1 MTFPDPFSSPY
12 ALSIALFR
20 GSNHKSFFGNSHMQ
34 KQREHWGS
42 HLGFILAAAGSAIG
56 LGTLW
61 KFPYVTGEN
70 GGGFF
75 VLIYIL
81 CTFFIGVP
89 VFIAELIL
97 GRKAQRGAV
106 GIFSTLANNSAVWKS
121 AGWLGVAASFLIMS
135 FYSILAG
142 WGLNYVFM
150 SLSQFSENM
159 SAREISGVFDILASS
174 ADITLFWHFIF
185 TALTASVVYQ
195 GIRQG
200 IEYWSR
206 FMTTALLVILI
217 GMCLF
222 ATTLD
227 GFREGVRFI
236 LYPDISH
243 FKPSAAIQ
251 ALGLSFFTLSLGQ
264 GIMLT
269 YGSYMRKGD
278 DIPATALIIGV
289 MIIAVS
295 LLAGL
300 MIFPII
306 FTFGLPPEAGPGL
319 VFKTLPVL
327 FAKLPGALFIS
338 TAFFVLFVFTALTSA
353 VALIEVVAAN
363 FTDLLGWPRQKA
375 VLVTA
380 ISCFIFGIPS
390 ALSNT
395 DTLFANWPAIYGKTF
410 FETVDDLVSLWILPI
425 GGLMVAIF
433 AGWFLDEEI
442 SKEEFSSGTQLQW
455 MWRPWIFF
463 MRWVAPIAIVFIIL
477 QQSRLIDIDAYF
489 NSKPNSSLAHMPGE

>member
-1 MTFPDPFSSPY
+1 
-12 ALSIALFR
+12 
-20 GSNHKSFFGNSHMQ
+20 MQ
-34 KQREHWGS
+34 KQREHWSS

-70 GGGFF
+70 GGGLF
-75 VLIYIL
+75 VFIYIL

-106 GIFSTLANNSAVWKS
+106 GIFASLANNSAAWKTV
-121 AGWLGVAASFLIMS
+121 GWLGVASSFLIMS

-142 WGLNYVFM
+142 WGLNYIFM
-150 SLSQFSENM
+150 SLSQFYKDRT
-159 SAREISGVFDILASS
+159 AQEISGVFDILASS
-174 ADITLFWHFIF
+174 ADITLFWHFLF
-185 TALTASVVYQ
+185 TALTAAVVYR

-206 FMTTALLVILI
+206 FMTIGLLIILLI
-217 GMCLF
+217 MCVYAF
-222 ATTLD
+222 TLP
-227 GFREGVRFI
+227 GFREGVNFI
-236 LYPDISH
+236 FYPDLSR
-243 FKPSAAIQ
+243 FKPSAAID

-269 YGSYMRKGD
+269 YGSYMRRGD
-278 DIPATALIIGV
+278 NIPKTAVIIGV
-289 MIIAVS
+289 MIVLIS

-306 FTFGLPPEAGPGL
+306 FSFGFAPEAGPGL

-327 FAKLPGALFIS
+327 FAQLPGALFIS

-353 VALIEVVAAN
+353 VALIEVVTAN
-363 FTDLLGWPRQKA
+363 FTDLLGWSRQKA
-375 VLVTA
+375 VLIVS

-395 DTLFANWPAIYGKTF
+395 NTLFANWPAIYGKTF
-410 FETVDDLVSLWILPI
+410 FQTIDDLVTLWFLPI
-425 GGLMVAIF
+425 GGLLVSIF
-433 AGWFLDEEI
+433 TGWVLDKELA
-442 SKEEFSSGTQLQW
+442 KEEFSSGTTMRWLW
-455 MWRPWIFF
+455 HPWIFF
-463 MRWVAPIAIVFIIL
+463 IRWIAPIAIVFIIL
-477 QQSRLIDIDAYF
+477 QQSGLIDIDTYF
-489 NSKPNSSLAHMPGE
+489 SQRKVISHL

>member
-1 MTFPDPFSSPY
+1 
-12 ALSIALFR
+12 
-20 GSNHKSFFGNSHMQ
+20 MQ
-34 KQREHWGS
+34 KQRENWSS

-70 GGGFF
+70 GGGIF

-81 CTFFIGVP
+81 CTFFIGIP
-89 VFIAELIL
+89 VFIAELVL
-97 GRKAQRGAV
+97 GRRAQRGAV
-106 GIFSTLANNSAVWKS
+106 GVFATLANNSVVWKT
-121 AGWLGVAASFLIMS
+121 AGWLGVASSFLIMS

-159 SAREISGVFDILASS
+159 NAQEISGVFDILASS
-174 ADITLFWHFIF
+174 ADITLFWHFMF
-185 TALTASVVYQ
+185 TALTAAVVYR

-206 FMTTALLVILI
+206 FMTIGLLVILV
-217 GMCLF
+217 GMCLY
-222 ATTLD
+222 ATTLE
-227 GFREGVRFI
+227 GFWQGFNFI
-236 LYPDISH
+236 FYPDPTN
-243 FKPSAAIQ
+243 FKPSAAIE

-269 YGSYMRKGD
+269 YGSYMRKTD
-278 DIPATALIIGV
+278 DIPKTGFIIGA
-289 MIIAVS
+289 MIILVS

-306 FTFGLPPEAGPGL
+306 FTFGFAPEAGPGL

-327 FAKLPGALFIS
+327 FAKLPGSLFIS

-363 FTDLLGWPRQKA
+363 FTDLLGWTRQKA
-375 VLVTA
+375 VIVVA

-395 DTLFANWPAIYGKTF
+395 NTLFANWPAIYGKSF
-410 FETVDDLVSLWILPI
+410 FETIDDIVSLWFLPI
-425 GGLMVAIF
+425 GGLMVAVF
-433 AGWFLDEEI
+433 TGWFLDKEI
-442 SKEEFSSGTQLQW
+442 SKSEFFSGTTMRW
-455 MWRPWIFF
+455 MWRPWMFF

-477 QQSRLIDIDAYF
+477 QQSKLIDIDTYF
-489 NSKPNSSLAHMPGE
+489 GKKAPKEEVKEQPVFSFPGLEGR